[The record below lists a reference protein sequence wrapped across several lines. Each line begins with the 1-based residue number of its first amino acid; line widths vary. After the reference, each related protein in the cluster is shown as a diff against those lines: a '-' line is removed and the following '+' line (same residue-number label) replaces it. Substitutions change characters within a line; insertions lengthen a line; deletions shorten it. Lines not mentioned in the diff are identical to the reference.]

1 MLEREKERRKREKQ
15 ARERRKRGKQ
25 AREVRSSLTPRPSL
39 GK

>member
-1 MLEREKERRKREKQ
+1 MLEREKERRKRERQ

-25 AREVRSSLTPRPSL
+25 AREEKSSLTPHPSL